1 MLKGSH
7 LAGEWV
13 LRKAGREIPIRGPA
27 ILSAERMTQLQQA
40 LDSTAKVRPGN
51 RVYPLTGRIFGACGV
66 PFNGIYRN
74 DRGHRNHRRY
84 ECRYN
89 DPKFDGTDKRCYCR
103 RVDADWLEATV
114 WGAVS
119 DVLSDPDR
127 LIEMAQE
134 YLDLRSGELR
144 EEATQIGNLDPAP
157 GRGQAQAHQPRAGRR
172 DYWPDAVAD
181 ALAEVNRDI
190 EALEQMREQARAW
203 AQANAERSALLRNL
217 WKLAETAHERLDT
230 PTLERMREVF
240 AALDIR
246 VQLLSEGVRRGRCR
260 TPPDVRITGVLP
272 IGNPKEEDGT
282 TRCSPPSGRSSTPW
296 PPAARWCSSRAS

>member
-144 EEATQIGNLDPAP
+144 EEATQIGNLDRRLAGAKRKRTNLALAAAITGPMP
-157 GRGQAQAHQPRAGRR
+157 SRTPLPRSTATSRRLSRCGSRLARGRR
-172 DYWPDAVAD
+172 PTPSVPRCCATCGSLPRLRMSDSTPRRW
-181 ALAEVNRDI
+181 
-190 EALEQMREQARAW
+190 
-203 AQANAERSALLRNL
+203 SAC
-217 WKLAETAHERLDT
+217 
-230 PTLERMREVF
+230 
-240 AALDIR
+240 
-246 VQLLSEGVRRGRCR
+246 G
-260 TPPDVRITGVLP
+260 
-272 IGNPKEEDGT
+272 
-282 TRCSPPSGRSSTPW
+282 RCSPRSTSE
-296 PPAARWCSSRAS
+296 CSS